1 MALIEKAEEL
11 AEEIVDSSEF
21 KEMKRAE
28 KNITED
34 EEATELM
41 QEFQSAQQRIQMAQM
56 NGQEMGQD
64 KQKEIQNLQAKM
76 QSNPKIKNFI
86 EAQQNFSKVMET
98 VNQTISEAIE
108 NSEAGSII
116 TE

>member
-1 MALIEKAEEL
+1 MALIEKAEAL
-11 AEEIVDSSEF
+11 ADEIVESSEF

-34 EEATELM
+34 DKATELM
-41 QEFQSAQQRIQMAQM
+41 EEFQSAQQRVQMAQM
-56 NGQEMGQD
+56 NGQSLGED

-76 QSNPKIKNFI
+76 QSNPKISEFI